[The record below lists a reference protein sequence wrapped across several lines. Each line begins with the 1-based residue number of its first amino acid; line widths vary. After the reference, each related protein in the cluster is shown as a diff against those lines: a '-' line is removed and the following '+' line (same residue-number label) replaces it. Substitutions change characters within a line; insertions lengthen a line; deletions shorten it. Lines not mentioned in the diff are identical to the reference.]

1 MEKKKILKIA
11 VSGYYG
17 FGNTGDEAI
26 LTSLLRILKRI
37 PNSRITVLSAF
48 PKRTTKEHGVRSIL
62 RINPLSVLWAI
73 SSCDLLISGGGGLL
87 QDATSSR
94 SLLYY
99 LSIIYLGVILKKRV
113 VLLAQSIGPISKKG
127 NRTLTSWILNRVS
140 LITVRDEHSLKE
152 LEKLGVR
159 KVPIFQTSD
168 LALLLEKPDLKEE
181 REAIDFLGVEKPF
194 VVFCLRNLKHKKIS
208 TQTFSQIAQAVQR
221 KLQAKVVFLPFQFSV
236 DQELCEEL
244 SSLVPGSIACPFLKP
259 NQIIG
264 LFRGAELV
272 VGMRLHSL
280 IFSVLSRTP
289 FIPISYDPKVS
300 SFAELL
306 GQEPLS
312 LDDSPEK
319 IFSKI
324 EEYFQNRAKIKENLE
339 ESARRL
345 EEKAEENWKHL
356 ENLINTIS

>member
-1 MEKKKILKIA
+1 MEKNKTLKIA

-26 LTSLLRILKRI
+26 LTSLLRMLKRI
-37 PNSRITVLSAF
+37 PNARITVLSAF
-48 PKRTTKEHGVRSIL
+48 PRRTSKEHGVRAIF
-62 RINPLSVLWAI
+62 RINPFSVLPAVA
-73 SSCDLLISGGGGLL
+73 SCDILISGGGGLL
-87 QDATSSR
+87 QDVTSSR

-99 LSIIYLGVILKKRV
+99 LSIILLGILLKKRV
-113 VLLAQSIGPISKKG
+113 VLLAQSIGPILKKV
-127 NRTLTSWILNRVS
+127 NRNLTSWILNKVN
-140 LITVRDEHSLKE
+140 LITVRDEHSLRE
-152 LEKLGVR
+152 LEKLGVK
-159 KVPIFQTSD
+159 KVPTFQTSD
-168 LALLLEKPDLKEE
+168 LALLLEKPNTREE
-181 REAIDFLGVEKPF
+181 EEVMGFLGIKKPF
-194 VVFCLRNLKHKKIS
+194 VVFCLRNPKHKKIS
-208 TQTFSQIAQAVQR
+208 TKAFSELAQKVQR
-221 KLQAKVVFLPFQFSV
+221 EYQARVVFLPFQFSV
-236 DQELCEEL
+236 DQKLCEEL
-244 SSLVPGSIACPFLKP
+244 SELVPGSLSCPFLKP
-259 NQIIG
+259 SQIIS

-312 LDDSPEK
+312 FDDSPEK

-324 EEYFQNRAKIKENLE
+324 EEYLKNRAKIKESME
-339 ESARRL
+339 ESARKL

-356 ENLINTIS
+356 ENLINKIS